1 MKHVRFARTALPL
14 LVALAAPATSATRI
28 LAQQQ
33 TDNSFKWSGHIPAGR
48 MIRVRS
54 LNGPIT
60 VAAANGDNVE
70 VTATKRWR
78 RGDPSVVHIDAKK
91 YGAGDENV
99 VICALWGD
107 DATCDERG
115 YDSHSDSRRDPRL
128 RNNDV
133 SVEFRV
139 LVPKGVNV
147 AVSTVNG
154 DVQVDGATADVDA
167 GTVNGEVDI
176 TTSGGRARATNVNG
190 GVRARLGRLESDA
203 SMQFTTV
210 NGNVTVEFTGD
221 SGADLDMSTV
231 NGTLNTN
238 FEMTLQG
245 RLDPKRLRSHVGP
258 PGGPRIRLSTVN
270 GSVDIRRR

>member
-1 MKHVRFARTALPL
+1 
-14 LVALAAPATSATRI
+14 
-28 LAQQQ
+28 
-33 TDNSFKWSGHIPAGR
+33 SFKWSGHIAAGR

-78 RGDPSVVHIDAKK
+78 RGDPTVVHIDAKK

-99 VICALWGD
+99 IICAVWGE

-115 YDSHSDSRRDPRL
+115 YDSHNDSRRDPRL

-133 SVEFRV
+133 SVEFHV

-147 AVSTVNG
+147 AVNTVNG
-154 DVQVDGATADVDA
+154 DVQVDGVTSDVDA

-176 TTSGGRARATNVNG
+176 ATSGGRARATKVNG
-190 GVRARLGRLESDA
+190 GGRARARRPRRGGAKRDP
-203 SMQFTTV
+203 
-210 NGNVTVEFTGD
+210 TGTAD
-221 SGADLDMSTV
+221 SAGGVCGEPRSGA
-231 NGTLNTN
+231 
-238 FEMTLQG
+238 E
-245 RLDPKRLRSHVGP
+245 P
-258 PGGPRIRLSTVN
+258 
-270 GSVDIRRR
+270 